1 MKIVT
6 AGRGNGKTTQAIEW
20 LIAGERAPAPIG
32 WSRAIVCHSAQEAE
46 RLVPL
51 VMSKTV
57 GLARYDR
64 FPIFGIPVFSVDEW
78 QRLAGGNQGTQVW
91 VDNLDII
98 LDGLLRARVAAISL
112 TSEEPSPNQ
121 PPAGDASWI

>member
-1 MKIVT
+1 MKIIT
-6 AGRGNGKTTQAIEW
+6 RPRGGGKTTEAIEW

-32 WSRAIVCHSAQEAE
+32 WSRAILCHTTREAE

-57 GLARYDR
+57 GLARYER
-64 FPIFGIPVFSVDEW
+64 FPIFGIPVFTVDEW

-98 LDGLLRARVAAISL
+98 LPDLLRARVAAVSL
-112 TSEEPSPNQ
+112 TPEETSPEPQ
-121 PPAGDASWI
+121 AGDASWV